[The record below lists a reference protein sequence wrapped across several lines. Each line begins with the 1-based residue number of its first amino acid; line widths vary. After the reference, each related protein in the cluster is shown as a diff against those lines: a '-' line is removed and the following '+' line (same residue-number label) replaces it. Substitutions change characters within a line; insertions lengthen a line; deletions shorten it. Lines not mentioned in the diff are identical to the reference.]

1 MYFMRLKDVMKATGL
16 SRSSIY
22 KQVSIGEFPRP
33 VNISGRAVAWVSDE
47 IDTWVVER
55 IAERNRQNPA

>member
-16 SRSSIY
+16 GRSSIY
-22 KQVSIGEFPRP
+22 KQVSIGAFPRP

-47 IDTWVVER
+47 IDTWILER
-55 IAERNRQNPA
+55 IKDRD